1 MLGSVPMADVKP
13 FRSLRYDEAKAGPLE
28 QLVAP
33 PYDVITPEER
43 LEYLARSPYN
53 IVHLTLPDDE
63 SEAARELA
71 AWEREGVL
79 VRDHEPS
86 AWALSQTYVG
96 PDGVERTRNGLG
108 I

>member
-1 MLGSVPMADVKP
+1 MLGSPQMAEVKP
-13 FRSLRYDEAKAGPLE
+13 FRAERYDEAKAGPLE

-33 PYDVITPEER
+33 PYDVISPEER

-63 SEAARELA
+63 SEAAHSLA

-79 VRDHEPS
+79 ARVGEPS

-96 PDGVERTRNGLG
+96 PDGAE
-108 I
+108 